1 MSRIFISMH
10 YMELGGAERALLGLL
25 ETLSGTEHQ
34 IDLFIYSHQGE
45 LMPFIPEGINLLP
58 EISGYAAL
66 EKPMKEILLQGHRKM
81 VLARL
86 WAKLTNWWYNRHLS
100 GEVSSIFDE
109 VGRATSRILPNL
121 HHLGEYDLAI
131 SFLTPH
137 YIVRDKVRAKRK
149 IAWIHTDYS
158 TIVVNP
164 KRELP
169 VWASYD
175 KIVSISPDVTK
186 AFLQVFPSLEKKIT
200 EMDNPLPEQLIR
212 KQAEEFDAA
221 QEMPGKIRLLSIGRY
236 CTAKNFPGAV
246 AIMAELCKLRDDVMW
261 YIIGYGGGEQ
271 EIRDAIDKYEMQ
283 DRFILLGKKANP
295 YPYIKACDVY
305 VQPSIFE
312 GKSITVKEAQLLG
325 KPVAITN
332 YPTASSQVN
341 DGVEGVILPLGPP
354 QKTAMALHAMLNNQ
368 TLLHKLGRWPHH
380 QQSDINSLLYDF
392 E

>member
-25 ETLSGTEHQ
+25 EALTETEHQ
-34 IDLFIYSHQGE
+34 VDLFIHSHQGE
-45 LMPFIPEGINLLP
+45 LMQFIPNGINLLP
-58 EISGYAAL
+58 EISIYASI
-66 EKPMKEILLQGHRKM
+66 EKPIKQILLQGHWRM

-86 WAKLTNWWYNRHLS
+86 WAKISHWWHNRHLK
-100 GEVSSIFDE
+100 GEIDAIFNE
-109 VGRATSRILPNL
+109 VGQATIHTLPSL
-121 HHLGEYDLAI
+121 THLGEYDVAI
-131 SFLTPH
+131 SFLRPH
-137 YIVRDKVRAKRK
+137 HIVRDKVRAKRK

-158 TIVVNP
+158 TVVVNP

-212 KQAEEFDAA
+212 KQAEEFDAS
-221 QEMPGKIRLLSIGRY
+221 QEMPGKVRLLSIGRY
-236 CTAKNFPGAV
+236 CTPKNFPGAV
-246 AIMAELCKLRDDVMW
+246 AIMAELCKLRDDVIW

-271 EIRDAIDKYEMQ
+271 EIRDAIDMYKMQ

-305 VQPSIFE
+305 VQPSIYE

-325 KPVAITN
+325 KPVTITN
-332 YPTASSQVN
+332 YPTACSQIN
-341 DGVEGVILPLGPP
+341 DGEDGVILPLGSPR
-354 QKTAMALHAMLNNQ
+354 KTAETLHAMLNNR
-368 TLLHKLGRWPHH
+368 TLLHKLRSRLHH
-380 QQSDINSLLYDF
+380 QQSDINSLLYEF

>member
-25 ETLSGTEHQ
+25 EALSGANHQ
-34 IDLFIYSHQGE
+34 VDLFIYSHQGE
-45 LMPFIPEGINLLP
+45 LMPLIPKGINLLP
-58 EISGYAAL
+58 EIPIYAAL
-66 EKPMKEILLQGHRKM
+66 EKPMKETLLQGHWEM
-81 VLARL
+81 VLTRL
-86 WAKLTNWWYNRHLS
+86 WAKVCNWWHNRHLA
-100 GEVSSIFDE
+100 GEVAAIFDE

-158 TIVVNP
+158 AIVVNP

-186 AFLQVFPSLEKKIT
+186 AFLQVFPSLENKIT
-200 EMDNPLPEQLIR
+200 EIDNPLPEQLIR
-212 KQAEEFDAA
+212 KQAEEFDAEP
-221 QEMPGKIRLLSIGRY
+221 EMLGKIRLLSIGRY
-236 CTAKNFPGAV
+236 STPKNFPGAV
-246 AIMAELCKLRDDVMW
+246 AIMAELCKLRDDVTW

-271 EIRDAIDKYEMQ
+271 EIREAIAMYGMQ
-283 DRFILLGKKANP
+283 DRFILLGKRANP

-305 VQPSIFE
+305 VQPSIYE

-332 YPTASSQVN
+332 YPTASSQVKN
-341 DGVEGVILPLGPP
+341 GVDGIILPLGTP
-354 QKTAMALHAMLNNQ
+354 KETAASLHSLLNNKQ
-368 TLLHKLGRWPHH
+368 LQYTISQVSTKYSMAFYSALV
-380 QQSDINSLLYDF
+380 Q
-392 E
+392 